1 MTEVLYVVAHSRS
14 GSTLLA
20 RALGQ
25 LPAAISVG
33 EIRHLWRRGLVE
45 NQPCGC
51 GEPFSSCPFWSSVI
65 RRAYGTVPPAQAERM
80 AALVHAAD
88 RVWRMPL
95 RREAAGRAEQPTVR
109 HALMPLYEGIRD
121 AASGATVV
129 DSSKSPGYA
138 YLLASMP
145 GLRLRLIHLVRDCRG
160 VAFSRLRRV
169 QRGELAVRSERGL
182 VARTAI
188 EWAAVNTLAERLG
201 RRHPYLLLRYEDFV
215 QHPHETLGRIA
226 QFAELPSS
234 PMPFLEADRLHLSA
248 DHTVSGNQMRFDSGW
263 LPLRADEEWRSRLGR
278 IDAGILRYL
287 GGGGLVR
294 YGYV

>member
-1 MTEVLYVVAHSRS
+1 MIDVLYVVAHSRS

-25 LPAAISVG
+25 LPAAVSVG
-33 EIRHLWRRGLVE
+33 EIRYVWRRGLVE
-45 NQPCGC
+45 NQACGC
-51 GEPFSSCPFWSSVI
+51 GERFSSCPFWSSVI
-65 RRAYGTVPPAQAERM
+65 RRAYGPVPPLQAEQM
-80 AALVHAAD
+80 AAVVHAAD

-95 RREAAGRAEQPTVR
+95 RREAAGGAKPTVR
-109 HALMPLYEGIRD
+109 EVLTPLYEAIRD
-121 AASGATVV
+121 VVGVSTVV

-138 YLLASMP
+138 SLLAATP

-169 QRGELAVRSERGL
+169 QRGELVVRSERGL
-182 VARTAI
+182 VARTAL
-188 EWAAVNTLAERLG
+188 EWVAVNTLAERLG

-226 QFAELPSS
+226 EFAELPPS
-234 PMPFLEADRLHLSA
+234 PMSFLEADRLHLPA

-278 IDAGILRYL
+278 VDAGILRSL